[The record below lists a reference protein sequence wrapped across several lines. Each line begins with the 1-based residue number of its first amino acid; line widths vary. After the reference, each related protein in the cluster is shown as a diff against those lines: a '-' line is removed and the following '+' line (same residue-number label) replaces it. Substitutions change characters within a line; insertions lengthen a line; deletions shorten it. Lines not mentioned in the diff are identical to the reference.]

1 MHPQLRLLCKWGGFS
16 SFISYDLSHC
26 RKMCVSIRSTFLPL
40 GSRSTFCWKRQRT
53 LYSHL
58 EYCYCMAGFNSFREG
73 KKPDKM
79 DSRCGQ
85 STKLNVDYFVC
96 ASVCFKICHSLS
108 IFEETIIGKL
118 NLWWCRKTWDGVA
131 QSFIS
136 FCHFRKALST
146 QS

>member
-1 MHPQLRLLCKWGGFS
+1 MRWLFFFYFVWFVTLQKDVRVHQKHFPASWITINILLKETEDFVQPSGILLLYGWLQFFQGG
-16 SFISYDLSHC
+16 
-26 RKMCVSIRSTFLPL
+26 K
-40 GSRSTFCWKRQRT
+40 
-53 LYSHL
+53 
-58 EYCYCMAGFNSFREG
+58 

>member
-1 MHPQLRLLCKWGGFS
+1 MLIASLVAYLFSPSNLPNCIPSSGYFVNEVAFLLLFCMICHIAERCACPS
-16 SFISYDLSHC
+16 EALSCLLDHDQHFVERDRGLC
-26 RKMCVSIRSTFLPL
+26 TAIWNIAIVWLASILS
-40 GSRSTFCWKRQRT
+40 G
-53 LYSHL
+53 
-58 EYCYCMAGFNSFREG
+58 RE

-118 NLWWCRKTWDGVA
+118 NL
-131 QSFIS
+131 
-136 FCHFRKALST
+136 
-146 QS
+146 